1 MVSKNP
7 TAKPESLSAPE
18 KRIRLFIA
26 INLPAALKS
35 RLGELQ
41 HELESSANKRAVRW
55 TRPEQLH
62 ITLKFIGYVE
72 PSARAAIEKEL
83 QKGCEGTP
91 QFRLEVEGVG
101 CFPNA
106 RSPRVIW
113 VGTAGELTPLLEL

>member
-72 PSARAAIEKEL
+72 AALPLFRKAGVPESLDNGFMALAGADGCSEFIATCRQLRFWAREATVK
-83 QKGCEGTP
+83 Q
-91 QFRLEVEGVG
+91 V
-101 CFPNA
+101 
-106 RSPRVIW
+106 
-113 VGTAGELTPLLEL
+113 